1 MFDITNPD
9 NIKEAYNKGF
19 LVERSKIFLGQIETE
34 ITKEGWRLVV
44 RYQDGQQKSQQKSS
58 AIPSFLTN

>member
-19 LVERSKIFLGQIETE
+19 LVERSKIFLG
-34 ITKEGWRLVV
+34 RLK
-44 RYQDGQQKSQQKSS
+44 QKLQKKDGV
-58 AIPSFLTN
+58 